1 MGTVRYNT
9 LKPLHWGLF
18 SRSSLK
24 PIKLQTGKKT
34 GQNRTKYKTFYKY
47 ILLNLKYRVP

>member
-18 SRSSLK
+18 SRSN
-24 PIKLQTGKKT
+24 P
-34 GQNRTKYKTFYKY
+34 
-47 ILLNLKYRVP
+47 